1 MHKFNPFAEEHAAK
15 LRDVEALGAEK
26 SEALRLLVWYRSYDA
41 ESESRTLRERE
52 AELTAA
58 SEKAE
63 VLRADRVNQ
72 RTRIDQLVEA
82 SRLGLDPRRWFSSER
97 RASSKELA
105 EANESWERTREPL
118 SEAEERATRLQE
130 ACQALRQSL
139 QRYRAMDVARIQSRL
154 VDIDASL
161 PALQRALDRLTAD
174 KERVDGQLKAP
185 FAELQSLTARRNA
198 IETDIRL
205 ADGFERQLN
214 SASSPRERHLIHEEC
229 ARAFGGESRP
239 GRILQTRRRDLQS
252 VLRNVEKVESRLDRI
267 SSMARRVISS
277 VVLDGNNLCYEDQRF
292 VGLSPVI
299 ALAYALADRYEVVVV
314 FDAGIRGL
322 TKMNNQQIAF
332 GFPRNSRVH
341 VVATAQAADET
352 ILEAASEAGSYV
364 ISNDRFRDFTDKA
377 AVSDQRLLRHE
388 IVAGKL
394 FVHDLQVSIS
404 FATDHA
410 ANPNPEQ

>member
-1 MHKFNPFAEEHAAK
+1 
-15 LRDVEALGAEK
+15 
-26 SEALRLLVWYRSYDA
+26 
-41 ESESRTLRERE
+41 
-52 AELTAA
+52 
-58 SEKAE
+58 
-63 VLRADRVNQ
+63 
-72 RTRIDQLVEA
+72 
-82 SRLGLDPRRWFSSER
+82 
-97 RASSKELA
+97 
-105 EANESWERTREPL
+105 
-118 SEAEERATRLQE
+118 
-130 ACQALRQSL
+130 
-139 QRYRAMDVARIQSRL
+139 MDVARIQSRL